1 MSAPTLTVRNAVYDR
16 DGRACVACRRTD
28 GLSFQHRRAVGM
40 GGSKIQPGATDGLTL
55 CVPCNEACEHYMQTL
70 ALAYGWKV
78 RKWADPGKVPV
89 YSPHEWAWFL
99 LDGMERT
106 EITSEAAID
115 AMCGVYGDEYLQG
128 WMEAML

>member
-1 MSAPTLTVRNAVYDR
+1 MSAPTLPVRNAVYDR
-16 DGRACVACRRTD
+16 DGRACVACRRAD

-55 CVPCNEACEHYMQTL
+55 CVPCNEACEHTMQRL
-70 ALAYGWKV
+70 ALVYGWKV
-78 RKWADPGKVPV
+78 RRWADPGKVPV

-99 LDGMERT
+99 LDGMERI

-115 AMCGVYGDEYLQG
+115 AMCGVYGDEYLQW
-128 WMEAML
+128 WMEAMV